1 MLVSSPTT
9 VDGAGNGSA
18 SDRSD
23 GRNGNAMPP
32 AVAPASP
39 RRVAAT
45 RRRLVVGGA
54 LGLVGLIVLGGA
66 ALLASDSDALEAG
79 AVRSNA
85 VVFVDP
91 PDRELVSQTPAE
103 GRPVGVAVGDDAVW
117 VTDASTGEVLRLSP
131 VTREI
136 EDRIPVPGDPGDI
149 AVGGGS
155 VWVVSTQDGA
165 VSEINPSAHSV
176 VGTVRIGNGPT
187 AIAYGAGAVWVAD
200 ATDGTVTR
208 VDPGRAEVAETIR
221 IEQPLD
227 DIAVGYGAVW
237 VTSAASGLLVR
248 IDPRTD
254 RVTDSLSVGN
264 GPSSIALAGGGVWV
278 SNPPDGT
285 VSASIPRPV
294 SSARSRSTPRAR
306 SPPPVARSGSAETQR
321 LDLAIVDP
329 LTGSISDRVATGS
342 PATAIAASEETV
354 ALVTGAHA
362 TAHAGGTLR
371 VVAEG
376 GLDSIDPGQ
385 SWSLFG
391 WEMLSMTHAG
401 LVTYARKPGPAG
413 SSIVPDLATSVP
425 APQDGGRTYTF
436 QLRPDLQ
443 LLERRPG
450 DGRGRPSV
458 RRARVRGDQRA
469 RRARACRWSALRP
482 VRGHPKT
489 AT

>member
-1 MLVSSPTT
+1 M
-9 VDGAGNGSA
+9 
-18 SDRSD
+18 
-23 GRNGNAMPP
+23 
-32 AVAPASP
+32 
-39 RRVAAT
+39 
-45 RRRLVVGGA
+45 
-54 LGLVGLIVLGGA
+54 VLGGA
-66 ALLASDSDALEAG
+66 ALLASDSDALEAE

-91 PDRELVSQTPAE
+91 ADRELVSQTQAE
-103 GRPVGVAVGDDAVW
+103 ARPVGVAVGGDAVW
-117 VTDASTGEVLRLSP
+117 VADASTGEVLRLSP
-131 VTREI
+131 LTRKI
-136 EDRIPVPGDPGDI
+136 EDRIPVPGAPGDI

-155 VWVVSTQDGA
+155 VWVVSTQDGG

-176 VGTVRIGNGPT
+176 VGTVRVGNGPT

-200 ATDGTVTR
+200 ATDGTVIR
-208 VDPGRAEVAETIR
+208 IDRGRADVAETIR

-254 RVTDSLSVGN
+254 RVTASPSVGN
-264 GPSSIALAGGGVWV
+264 GPELDRARGGRGLG

-285 VSASIPRPV
+285 LSRIDPETGVVRKVSVDAPGSLAAAGGALWV
-294 SSARSRSTPRAR
+294 S
-306 SPPPVARSGSAETQR
+306 ETQR

-342 PATAIAASEETV
+342 PATAIAASDETV

-391 WEMLSMTHAG
+391 WEMLSMTDAG

-413 SSIVPDLATSVP
+413 SAIVPDLATDVP

-436 QLRPDLQ
+436 QLRPDL
-443 LLERRPG
+443 
-450 DGRGRPSV
+450 SY
-458 RRARVRGDQRA
+458 
-469 RRARACRWSALRP
+469 S
-482 VRGHPKT
+482 T
-489 AT
+489 APR